1 MFLILHYPMIF
12 FCKSKVLFRH
22 FRGIPIIVW
31 IVDRSLGF
39 SLVSDFVH
47 NVESRSKVCSSFT
60 TIDKMNNIAR
70 YNLIDTKYRQME
82 FRSARWRCS
91 RALFGNTWS
100 NKSEWWLP
108 EGENPWNLLFSI
120 RIQAQTKSNQGSKPW
135 NLMDVPIVEWQR
147 HCSRVTTIR
156 HHPVFPFGGSIVECG
171 SLKLSR
177 LNLTES
183 EGENSTIVEFQALK
197 VR

>member
-60 TIDKMNNIAR
+60 TIDKMNKIAR
-70 YNLIDTKYRQME
+70 YNLIDTKYHQMA
-82 FRSARWRCS
+82 FWLARWCCS
-91 RALFGNTWS
+91 YVLLGNPWS
-100 NKSEWWLP
+100 NKSKWRPP
-108 EGENPWNLLFSI
+108 EGDNQWNLLFS
-120 RIQAQTKSNQGSKPW
+120 
-135 NLMDVPIVEWQR
+135 
-147 HCSRVTTIR
+147 SRMIA
-156 HHPVFPFGGSIVECG
+156 
-171 SLKLSR
+171 LKLLVPTYFIIVPPGLVIRQQAPSQWETDSNFYSEVVCMSR
-177 LNLTES
+177 EQIETRICCHYFWELLHCTYSKEARKILLAHK
-183 EGENSTIVEFQALK
+183 E
-197 VR
+197 